1 MKTKTIRCNSKNPT
15 PYLIKHIDL
24 FTECAGGNV
33 IDLGCGNGRNSKY
46 LRKKG
51 MHVMSLD
58 AKPDYGIYW
67 LAGEIPTEDHSA
79 DYILCNYLLMFLED
93 HTRNTLYDEIDRI
106 SHIGTRC
113 MIELEN
119 VKSSVIDIHA
129 LNVEVLIN
137 MTKRSWYLLHSKKY
151 HYIFEKT

>member
-1 MKTKTIRCNSKNPT
+1 MKTIRCSSKKPT
-15 PYLIKHIDL
+15 PYLVKHIDL
-24 FTECAGGNV
+24 FTECAAGHV

-93 HTRNTLYDEIDRI
+93 HTRNTLYDEITRI
-106 SHIGTRC
+106 SHTGTRC
-113 MIELEN
+113 MIELEDI
-119 VKSSVIDIHA
+119 KSGIVDIRALNDEVID
-129 LNVEVLIN
+129 NMVSRGWFRIN
-137 MTKRSWYLLHSKKY
+137 GRKN
-151 HYIFEKT
+151 HYIFEST